1 MIHQQKT
8 IPWLVLG
15 DLNEILYSHEK
26 EGGNARPQRYIQAF
40 HHAIENYEIDDIG
53 FIGDPFTWHRGAMCS
68 RLDRG
73 LANASWNQLH
83 SNAALVHLQYNHSN
97 HRPLLLDTEFYT
109 TPSNNPINRL
119 RNFEEK
125 WFREEGFCSVVEEN
139 WNSAAN
145 EQGVI
150 DVMYRLKAMHAGLH
164 AWDHRVLKKPKQQLR
179 EAQRD
184 LEAVMRGP
192 LTLENEREKYELAQL
207 IEKLLEQEEIKWSQR
222 SWANWLQNGDKN
234 TSFSTILQLHGRRG
248 TILKN

>member
-1 MIHQQKT
+1 MYGEFRWADKYKTWDRLRLIHQQKT

-53 FIGDPFTWHRGAMCS
+53 FIGDPFTWHRGAMRS

-150 DVMYRLKAMHAGLH
+150 DVLYRLKAMHAGLH

-179 EAQRD
+179 PPA
-184 LEAVMRGP
+184 
-192 LTLENEREKYELAQL
+192 
-207 IEKLLEQEEIKWSQR
+207 
-222 SWANWLQNGDKN
+222 
-234 TSFSTILQLHGRRG
+234 STIALTSSGLVRG
-248 TILKN
+248 SASSPLRSLNFAMYPVLRSSAPVKGVDRQV